1 MAYSKKALSKE
12 LKMMWNSKKED
23 FLQCGTL
30 GATLLRNMLPVKGV
44 LRAGK
49 GTIRAREAI
58 TRAVQDV

>member
-1 MAYSKKALSKE
+1 MAYSKKALAKE
-12 LKMMWNSKKED
+12 LKMMLNSKKED

>member
-1 MAYSKKALSKE
+1 MAYSKEALAKE

-49 GTIRAREAI
+49 GTIRAGEAI